1 MSPATVK
8 LTSIV
13 ITTTWP
19 AGRGGIGGGGE
30 GEGGSGGGGG
40 DDDGAGSGPEKK
52 IEKRVVTM
60 HWYPGP
66 PADLAQPSSGA
77 AASGDGGAEDGRPA
91 WVRVITVTR
100 RSIFVPF
107 DAATTTLLDVKR
119 RVEAESGVAVE
130 WMRLLRGSTALEG
143 PPEAL
148 AADLGVRGG
157 VNLYL
162 ITRVEGYEYGRG

>member
-1 MSPATVK
+1 MRT
-8 LTSIV
+8 
-13 ITTTWP
+13 
-19 AGRGGIGGGGE
+19 
-30 GEGGSGGGGG
+30 
-40 DDDGAGSGPEKK
+40 
-52 IEKRVVTM
+52 
-60 HWYPGP
+60 
-66 PADLAQPSSGA
+66 
-77 AASGDGGAEDGRPA
+77 ASGNEELAIATDLRRHVAPIGDGIAVAGDRTPSLASR
-91 WVRVITVTR
+91 
-100 RSIFVPF
+100 
-107 DAATTTLLDVKR
+107 LKR